1 MLTIITAMEE
11 ELARVRTALA
21 EYGRGQPNAGDA
33 VPDVHVI
40 GIGRQGVESG
50 LPGLLPTLRQQ
61 RSGAEPPTGLLLLGF
76 AGGVDPSL
84 SAGDLTLASR
94 YCRLVRQPER
104 LVAVPVP
111 EGMTGPEHLER
122 LRAQLGAGPPSL
134 PRFQLEWPSRYMNP
148 IIPRHALLKSL
159 EPDPAMLQHSRE
171 ALAQGGLTAV
181 ETDSMTVEEL
191 ITDANTKGELHRQFG
206 VGTVNMEDYWVARL
220 AATAKVPFLSVR
232 AVLDTADQGVPSHLL
247 EQARRLGRSVGQA
260 AGWASFGGDPSDIRA
275 LLHLPGQMQLAQE
288 SLARFALAFLGCSTE
303 YLSTNQGE

>member
-1 MLTIITAMEE
+1 MLTIIAAMEE
-11 ELARVRTALA
+11 ELAGVRTALA

-33 VPDVHVI
+33 VPEIHVI
-40 GIGRQGVESG
+40 GVGRQSVESG
-50 LPGLLPTLRQQ
+50 IRGVLPTLRQQ
-61 RSGAEPPTGLLLLGF
+61 RLGAEPPAGLLLLGF
-76 AGGVDPSL
+76 AGGMDPSL

-104 LVAVPVP
+104 LVAVPITD
-111 EGMTGPEHLER
+111 GMTGSEYLER
-122 LRAQLGAGPPSL
+122 LHAQLEARPHFF
-134 PRFQLEWPSRYMNP
+134 RPSRYMNP
-148 IIPRHALLKSL
+148 IISPSSLLKYL
-159 EPDPAMLQHSRE
+159 EPDAAMLQCSRE

-191 ITDANTKGELHRQFG
+191 ITDADTNGELHRQFR

-247 EQARRLGRSVGQA
+247 EQARRLRRSGGQA
-260 AGWASFGGDPSDIRA
+260 AGWAAFGHPSDICA

-288 SLARFALAFLGCSTE
+288 SLARFALAFLGCSSE
-303 YLSTNQGE
+303 YLPTNQPE